1 MYRSKSFFSSLNL
14 AKFHKE
20 RKGKTKLH
28 FKVWVGNEKYFQSF
42 GKALNNP

>member
-20 RKGKTKLH
+20 RKKKRKFH
-28 FKVWVGNEKYFQSF
+28 FRVWVGNEKYFQSF
-42 GKALNNP
+42 GKVLNNP